1 MSNSAT
7 NPPSKTSTFANPKVH
22 LVWGS
27 VFVSFGLLGL
37 WAYKSSIDGVIK
49 GGVEAKDAAIDALE
63 RANKIAADNT
73 KGVHDTFVSDMGK
86 AHDVTKADLAD
97 ARKLAEE
104 YVKKGAEKLE
114 AIAAKF
120 NQGTITETFKTE
132 SPIFELI
139 EVGRLEVAVK
149 ESMETFK
156 RKDEKATLWNLI
168 DLGTTVSEIKVPATY
183 RYHLEL
189 AEEWKIEIKD
199 KCCVVH
205 APSLKASL
213 PVAIQT
219 DKMEKSS
226 DSGWA
231 RFDDAEKL
239 DTLERQITPR
249 LNKRA
254 SESGH
259 MKAAQ
264 REARDVVARFVRK
277 WLLNSDQ
284 WKEDRFSSIA
294 VIFANE
300 DPNAVSAQ
308 PTLTIDSLP

>member
-1 MSNSAT
+1 MSTSVT
-7 NPPSKTSTFANPKVH
+7 NPPPKPPTFANPKVH

-63 RANKIAADNT
+63 RTNKIAADNT
-73 KGVHDTFVSDMGK
+73 KGVHDTIVNDLEK
-86 AHDVTKADLAD
+86 AYVVAKRDLGDLAR
-97 ARKLAEE
+97 AS
-104 YVKKGAEKLE
+104 AEKTE
-114 AIAAKF
+114 AILAKF
-120 NQGTITETFKTE
+120 NQATITETFKTE

-259 MKAAQ
+259 MRAAQ
-264 REARDVVARFVRK
+264 KEARDVVARFVRK

-284 WKEDRFSSIA
+284 WKEDRFSSIT
-294 VIFANE
+294 VMFANE
-300 DPNAVSAQ
+300 DPNAVAPE
-308 PTLTIDSLP
+308 PTLTIDALP